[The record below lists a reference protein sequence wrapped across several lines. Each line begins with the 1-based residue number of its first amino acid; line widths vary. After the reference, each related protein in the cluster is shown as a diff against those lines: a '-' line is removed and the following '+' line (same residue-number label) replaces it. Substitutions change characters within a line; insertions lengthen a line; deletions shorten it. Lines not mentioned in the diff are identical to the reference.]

1 VYGARLLIAG
11 VARSGS
17 EWNDCGIRQGG
28 RVMTVVRRYEFS
40 DQDWAEI
47 EPLLPKQ
54 ERGGKW
60 NDHRTVMNGMF
71 WVLRSGSAWR
81 DMPERYGKWQTI
93 YDRFVRWRRDGTLD
107 RIADTL
113 KERLHGEDRIEW
125 DMWCVDGTNV
135 RAAKAAAGARKKK
148 STKTSRKTMD

>member
-1 VYGARLLIAG
+1 
-11 VARSGS
+11 
-17 EWNDCGIRQGG
+17 
-28 RVMTVVRRYEFS
+28 MTTVRRYEFT
-40 DQDWAEI
+40 DEDWALVA
-47 EPLLPKQ
+47 PLLPAQK
-54 ERGGKW
+54 RGGKW

-81 DMPERYGKWQTI
+81 DMPERYGKRQTI

-113 KERLHGEDRIEW
+113 KERLHGDGRIEW

-135 RAAKAAAGARKKK
+135 RAAKPAAGARRVSKKGPNP
-148 STKTSRKTMD
+148 SR